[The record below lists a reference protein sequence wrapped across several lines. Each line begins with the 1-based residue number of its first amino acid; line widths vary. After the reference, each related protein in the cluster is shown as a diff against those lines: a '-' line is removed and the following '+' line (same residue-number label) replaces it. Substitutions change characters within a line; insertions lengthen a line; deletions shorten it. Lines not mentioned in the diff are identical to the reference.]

1 MCLTGVQVLEGS
13 LLGLPVLE
21 ANRPQWPSTSTF
33 FLFFFFSA
41 VVFNRAVLKV
51 GEIIR

>member
-1 MCLTGVQVLEGS
+1 MCLTGMQVLEGS

-33 FLFFFFSA
+33 FFFSA
-41 VVFNRAVLKV
+41 VVFNGAVLKV
-51 GEIIR
+51 GEII